1 MSDSQEP
8 HADLVFRVAAHDP
21 ARNTTDL
28 LPAIDTSWRRCL
40 NEFKLDPAQSDQ
52 PVVLDPTRLK
62 ELHAEHAD
70 LVNIAQAEMDSLYEQ
85 ISGSGYALLLADT
98 SGVILCERVDPTIKK
113 LFNSAGLIVGAE
125 WSEEREGTNG
135 IGTCVTECQP
145 ITIHQADHFRA
156 RHIGLSC
163 SAAPIH
169 DPCGNVIAVLD
180 ASSVNMRGTR
190 ETQMHTVALVNSS
203 ARLIEKCLFLRR
215 HHADTVLRFHYRP
228 EFVDLLH
235 DGAIAVASNGT
246 IVAADATGLRLLGA
260 KNRAELVGRA
270 FTDVF
275 DANCGEL
282 QSAATSGQRAIWDLE
297 ELVHGNRYYA
307 SFAAATQQH
316 ERRHIERSATPRA
329 IVRVA
334 RHDSSPVMTL
344 EDLAG
349 EDPQMLRNLY
359 NARRVVDCAIAVLIS
374 GPTGSGKEAFAK
386 AMHRASH
393 RAKQPFV
400 AVNCA
405 AIPES
410 LIESELFGYGPGAF
424 TGARRAGM
432 RGRIV
437 QSSGGTLFLD
447 EIGDMPL
454 PLQTR
459 LLRVLEE
466 QEVTPLG
473 TESEIKVNLRVISA
487 SHRNLRDMVGHDEF
501 REDLFYRL
509 NGITLE
515 MPPLAKRRDKEA
527 LVRKCISQESAVGE
541 SAAIELGALEQLI
554 AYNWPGN
561 LRELRNAIRTALAV
575 CEDRVIRV
583 NDLPSEIRQF
593 AVEPP
598 AEIAASPASSAR
610 PGGASTLLEL
620 AERQALLAVIERN
633 HWNMTQTAVQLQLSR
648 TTLYRKLKRH
658 GIPVGAGRFQPQ

>member
-1 MSDSQEP
+1 
-8 HADLVFRVAAHDP
+8 
-21 ARNTTDL
+21 
-28 LPAIDTSWRRCL
+28 
-40 NEFKLDPAQSDQ
+40 
-52 PVVLDPTRLK
+52 
-62 ELHAEHAD
+62 
-70 LVNIAQAEMDSLYEQ
+70 
-85 ISGSGYALLLADT
+85 
-98 SGVILCERVDPTIKK
+98 
-113 LFNSAGLIVGAE
+113 
-125 WSEEREGTNG
+125 
-135 IGTCVTECQP
+135 
-145 ITIHQADHFRA
+145 
-156 RHIGLSC
+156 
-163 SAAPIH
+163 
-169 DPCGNVIAVLD
+169 
-180 ASSVNMRGTR
+180 
-190 ETQMHTVALVNSS
+190 
-203 ARLIEKCLFLRR
+203 
-215 HHADTVLRFHYRP
+215 
-228 EFVDLLH
+228 
-235 DGAIAVASNGT
+235 
-246 IVAADATGLRLLGA
+246 
-260 KNRAELVGRA
+260 
-270 FTDVF
+270 
-275 DANCGEL
+275 
-282 QSAATSGQRAIWDLE
+282 
-297 ELVHGNRYYA
+297 
-307 SFAAATQQH
+307 
-316 ERRHIERSATPRA
+316 
-329 IVRVA
+329 
-334 RHDSSPVMTL
+334 
-344 EDLAG
+344 
-349 EDPQMLRNLY
+349 
-359 NARRVVDCAIAVLIS
+359 
-374 GPTGSGKEAFAK
+374 
-386 AMHRASH
+386 
-393 RAKQPFV
+393 
-400 AVNCA
+400 
-405 AIPES
+405 

-593 AVEPP
+593 EVEPP
-598 AEIAASPASSAR
+598 AKIAASPASSAR

-658 GIPVGAGRFQPQ
+658 GIPVGAGRFQSH